1 MSPTPTSNSPP
12 FPGQFPMAE
21 QAEETVDTTDGTESI
36 SLNPVQFSIA
46 ELFWVSISVAFLL
59 AIAAPF
65 LRQLSPAMLSTVV
78 LALAIQSIAILLLAG
93 AVSHRRKRMLEIS
106 GKRIAIGSS
115 SESPSQKWALFWSV
129 ACVVFTIALQFYISI
144 GLVWALSGEK
154 ESVPSIVADF
164 VMVLSQSFGPIIVLR
179 QSIRFLRWRIRSD
192 AVEFFEKGVA
202 IFDSLSPW
210 SKVELRRS
218 QFHANRVM
226 VYYKENQTSVMV
238 WLDKPTADHLL
249 AFAENT
255 KDVNT
260 G

>member
-1 MSPTPTSNSPP
+1 
-12 FPGQFPMAE
+12 
-21 QAEETVDTTDGTESI
+21 
-36 SLNPVQFSIA
+36 
-46 ELFWVSISVAFLL
+46 
-59 AIAAPF
+59 
-65 LRQLSPAMLSTVV
+65 
-78 LALAIQSIAILLLAG
+78 
-93 AVSHRRKRMLEIS
+93 
-106 GKRIAIGSS
+106 
-115 SESPSQKWALFWSV
+115 
-129 ACVVFTIALQFYISI
+129 LQFYISI
-144 GLVWALSGEK
+144 GLVWVLSGEK

-255 KDVNT
+255 RKVI
-260 G
+260 GG